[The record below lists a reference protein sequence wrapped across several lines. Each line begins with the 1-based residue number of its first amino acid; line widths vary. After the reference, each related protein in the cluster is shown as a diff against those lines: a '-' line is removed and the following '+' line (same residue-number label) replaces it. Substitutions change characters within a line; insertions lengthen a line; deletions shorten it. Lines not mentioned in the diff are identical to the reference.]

1 MSHVKAGGT
10 AKNVHDSPGQRLG
23 VKRFGGQ
30 KVNEGEVI
38 VRQVG
43 QTKVAGPGTFISR
56 DFTIHAAKAGVVAFT
71 KIRTR
76 RFTGKSVP
84 RTQVMVVDAPVKA
97 ETKKATP
104 KKATAKA
111 SK

>member
-30 KVNEGEVI
+30 KVNKGEVI

-43 QTKVAGPGTFISR
+43 QTKLSGDGTYMSKNY
-56 DFTIHAAKAGVVAFT
+56 TIHAAKDGVVQF
-71 KIRTR
+71 ISR
-76 RFTGKSVP
+76 RKKNFTGKSVP
-84 RTQVMVVDAPVKA
+84 RTEVTVV
-97 ETKKATP
+97 
-104 KKATAKA
+104 
-111 SK
+111 